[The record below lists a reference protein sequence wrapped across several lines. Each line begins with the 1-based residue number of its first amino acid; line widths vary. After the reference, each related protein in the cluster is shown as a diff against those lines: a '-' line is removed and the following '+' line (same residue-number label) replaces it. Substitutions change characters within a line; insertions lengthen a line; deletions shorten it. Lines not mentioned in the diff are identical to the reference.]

1 MKRNLSHSAFTL
13 VELLVVIGIIAVLLG
28 VLLPSLSRARESGN
42 RAKCLSNVRQLAA
55 ACIMYAAENDGR
67 LPDAMWDNSNVSSG
81 SPYSPR
87 GSKYRGYGGPYAVGA
102 PIADTT
108 FGIGAHILP
117 SIGGAL
123 LPYLGDVHRGL
134 WTCPDAPNLEVGRA
148 GAIYHGADPYDGSA
162 GTAALGATDGDRWLP
177 NYHYMCMKGYYWHTN
192 GGNPASVVTQY
203 GLDDWMVRNVA
214 GLPTSRCRSVT
225 GQGSSQIV
233 LFREELSTNHTPAAK
248 DIYDLAPGER
258 GNYASPFS
266 YLDGHA
272 EFVTYHTVN
281 EYFAAHSDPIP
292 QTWYNGPGQPDW
304 QVRFSAQFAK
314 LYRAG

>member
-1 MKRNLSHSAFTL
+1 
-13 VELLVVIGIIAVLLG
+13 
-28 VLLPSLSRARESGN
+28 
-42 RAKCLSNVRQLAA
+42 
-55 ACIMYAAENDGR
+55 MYSTENQGR
-67 LPDAMWDNSNVSSG
+67 LPEAMWDNCNVSSG

-87 GSKYRGYGGPYAVGA
+87 GSKYRGYGGPYALWA
-102 PIADTT
+102 LITDPT
-108 FGIGAHILP
+108 FGIGAYIMP

-123 LPYLGDVHRGL
+123 EPYLGDVHKGV

-148 GAIYHGADPYDGSA
+148 GAIYHGADPYNGSA
-162 GTAALGATDGDRWLP
+162 GSAALGATDGDRWLP
-177 NYHYMCMKGYYWHTN
+177 NYHYMCMKGYYWHAN

-233 LFREELSTNHTPAAK
+233 LFREELSTNHTAVTK
-248 DIYDLAPGER
+248 DIYALAPGET

-272 EFVTYHTVN
+272 EFVFYRDVN
-281 EYFAAHSDPIP
+281 DYFAAHSDPIP
-292 QTWYNGPGQPDW
+292 QTWFNGPGQPDW
-304 QVRFSAQFAK
+304 GVRFAAQFAK
-314 LYRAG
+314 LYRAN